1 MVQSPGVAW
10 YKRTMEHDTD
20 TLPTDYEPCG
30 TCGYDH
36 AYDLPNLSPGELHDA
51 LEAHE
56 EV

>member
-1 MVQSPGVAW
+1 MVQSRGAAW

-20 TLPTDYEPCG
+20 TLPADYEPCG

-36 AYDLPNLSPGELHDA
+36 TYDLPNLSPGELHDA